1 MRLEDEKQPP
11 FLPPPHLSSPSDPFP
26 LDAGRESCQFSPPPF
41 SSLERENISFM
52 HYGEVYRV
60 QSMMNE
66 RIFTGL
72 SSATYRMLIEAAV
85 IET

>member
-1 MRLEDEKQPP
+1 MRLEDEKQPT
-11 FLPPPHLSSPSDPFP
+11 FLPPPHLSSPSDPPP
-26 LDAGRESCQFSPPPF
+26 LDAGRESCQVPF

-60 QSMMNE
+60 QPMMNE